1 MKAHS
6 IKSWLQLA
14 KEKIKNSKVI
24 IFRTLAIVL
33 LLIPETGQSLMVFQ
47 ENENQSINK
56 DSIYIVKEIAKSREI
71 HRNNHNDSI
80 ESIYTEN
87 AINRALKIGDSILY
101 AQALDN
107 SGLISRYHQ
116 NYEEAFNLHVKA
128 FDIAMNQPKATPLS
142 RMIYANNAGV
152 ASRYAQQYNKA
163 VKYYQEALKIAEAE
177 NDLKNIAIS
186 CNGLGNTLLHIP
198 NRDSAALDYFKRS
211 LAAEEARGN
220 SLGVAMNYLSISD
233 FFNHKGEFKEARN
246 YMDKL
251 LSINLER
258 KDTFGLAITY
268 EFFGLNYF
276 EEGKDSEKAEMYYQK
291 SLELFE
297 KLNNTH
303 KEADVYLHLGD
314 INRAKLNFK
323 KAISNYNKSW
333 KLAEKINSKG
343 LLQAIALGLSDIYE
357 KQNNPTLALK
367 YFKISTQY
375 KDSIAMK
382 QQETEIAAIEKKYAL
397 EKKENHITLLEKDKK
412 LQETELAAQEETLK
426 NQNFLLL
433 LLLIGLI
440 AIIVIVLMQY
450 RNIQIKKKTN
460 RLLREQNAKILKQK
474 EEIEKVNTQLQEA
487 LAEIVDQQKK
497 NEEKRVKLLESK
509 FENKIQSLTLQ
520 SLESQMNPHF
530 LFNGMNAVRWLVIQ
544 NKNDKA
550 MKYLDTFAN
559 LLRLSLTS
567 NRKNV
572 IELGEELRTTGLYL
586 EIEKLRFDNE
596 FSFKVSIEEGIDVD
610 KLMVPPKI
618 LQPLAEN
625 AIKHGLLPSRKIDKQ
640 LRINVFEI
648 NNGVCVEVVDNGMG
662 FKIRPNNES
671 DSRPDGTHL
680 GLKLIEERLSIYN
693 QQNEREITFTIGA
706 NKDENDQLL
715 GTKAQIWI
723 ASLPILNTEPI

>member
-1 MKAHS
+1 MKSPVKTYFTQKRKSFLSEITFNLNCYLILILFLCPCIGMS
-6 IKSWLQLA
+6 IALS
-14 KEKIKNSKVI
+14 
-24 IFRTLAIVL
+24 
-33 LLIPETGQSLMVFQ
+33 Q
-47 ENENQSINK
+47 ENEETVMNS
-56 DSIYIVKEIAKSREI
+56 DSAYITIQIAKSREI
-71 HRNNHNDSI
+71 HRNAHNDSL
-80 ESIYTEN
+80 ESIYTEK
-87 AINRALKIGDSILY
+87 AINRSLKSGDSILY

-116 NYEEAFNLHVKA
+116 NYEEAFILHAKA
-128 FDIAMNQPKATPLS
+128 FQIALNQPNASPLS
-142 RMIYANNAGV
+142 KMIYANNAGV
-152 ASRYAQQYNKA
+152 ASRYAQQYDKA

-198 NRDSAALDYFKRS
+198 NRDSAALDYFRRS

-233 FFNHKGEFKEARN
+233 FFNHKEEFKEARS
-246 YMDKL
+246 YMNKL

-276 EEGKDSEKAEMYYQK
+276 EEGKDLEKSEMYYQK
-291 SLELFE
+291 SLELFQ
-297 KLNNTH
+297 KLDNTH
-303 KEADVYLHLGD
+303 KVADVYLHLGD
-314 INRAKLNFK
+314 INRAKLNYAA
-323 KAISNYNKSW
+323 AISNYKKCW
-333 KLAEKINSKG
+333 DLAQKIDSKG
-343 LLQAIALGLSDIYE
+343 LLQACAFGLSEIYE
-357 KQNNPTLALK
+357 KQNRPQLALD
-367 YFKISTQY
+367 YYKISTQY
-375 KDSIAMK
+375 KDSLAIK
-382 QQETEIAAIEKKYAL
+382 EQETEIAAIEKKYAL
-397 EKKENHITLLEKDKK
+397 EKKETQIALLEKDKK
-412 LQETELAAQEETLK
+412 LQETEIEAQEETLK
-426 NQNFLLL
+426 NQKFLLL
-433 LLLIGLI
+433 LLLIGLLAII
-440 AIIVIVLMQY
+440 AIVLLQY
-450 RNIQIKKKTN
+450 RNIQVKKKSN

-474 EEIEKVNTQLQEA
+474 NEIEKVNIQLQDA

-497 NEEKRVKLLESK
+497 NEEKRVKLIESK

-572 IELGEELRTTGLYL
+572 IELSEELRTTGLYL

-596 FSFKVSIEEGIDVD
+596 FSFEVNIEQGIDVD

-625 AIKHGLLPSRKIDKQ
+625 AVKHGLLPSRKIDKQ
-640 LRINVFEI
+640 LKMNVYEM

-662 FKIRPNNES
+662 FKIRPNNEL

-693 QQNEREITFTIGA
+693 QQNDREITFKIGA
-706 NKDENDQLL
+706 NKDENDKVI

-723 ASLPILNTEPI
+723 ATLPILNNEMI